1 MESSGHGFYQPAQNP
16 STYKYRDL
24 TPLGRRANSIAHRN
38 GSATTTNVLRN
49 TKVKSTWIQKA
60 LLGLKPDQSIP
71 SAGLMRATS
80 MNSLLDPF
88 LYELVRAHE
97 QELLEAARVSRVLGT
112 GNRRAF
118 AA

>member
-1 MESSGHGFYQPAQNP
+1 
-16 STYKYRDL
+16 
-24 TPLGRRANSIAHRN
+24 
-38 GSATTTNVLRN
+38 
-49 TKVKSTWIQKA
+49 
-60 LLGLKPDQSIP
+60 
-71 SAGLMRATS
+71 MRATS

>member
-1 MESSGHGFYQPAQNP
+1 MDSEGSFGTETRSIDPI
-16 STYKYRDL
+16 
-24 TPLGRRANSIAHRN
+24 GR
-38 GSATTTNVLRN
+38 L
-49 TKVKSTWIQKA
+49 
-60 LLGLKPDQSIP
+60 DE
-71 SAGLMRATS
+71 ATS